1 MKKLPLFAAL
11 GFLLLSACRQVAP
24 EAGQQGIN
32 TVDSLLTV
40 VDYLTEKVKE
50 TDYQKLEAE
59 FPEVKRVYDTIV
71 LLAPQDDKDFWVNE
85 VNAIEQVK
93 GSYEK
98 FLRDREGLL
107 EDLEYSKEQLNTL
120 RNSLED
126 NRLSD
131 SARQVYLQDETR
143 ALAELHLWVTKR
155 QPGVEVAQKMWE
167 EQRLH
172 FDSVARSLQRR

>member
-59 FPEVKRVYDTIV
+59 FRK
-71 LLAPQDDKDFWVNE
+71 
-85 VNAIEQVK
+85 
-93 GSYEK
+93 
-98 FLRDREGLL
+98 
-107 EDLEYSKEQLNTL
+107 
-120 RNSLED
+120 
-126 NRLSD
+126 
-131 SARQVYLQDETR
+131 
-143 ALAELHLWVTKR
+143 
-155 QPGVEVAQKMWE
+155 
-167 EQRLH
+167 
-172 FDSVARSLQRR
+172 